1 MPPDAPALH
10 VLVLASSPLA
20 RAGLAGLVGA
30 PMEVVGNGD
39 PDAALALCRQ
49 LEPDVVLIDF
59 ARGDEVA
66 EEAAEIILGTLADL
80 PVVGLAPADR
90 GGRLL
95 SMGVG
100 AVLPPDVG
108 ATALGAAL
116 AAVAAGLVAMS
127 RDHLAGVLP
136 APVPVTEEL
145 PVETLTRRE
154 LEILRLMSD
163 GLTNRRMAARL
174 SISEHTVKFHVT
186 AILGKLSSGTRAEAV
201 ARAMRLGWIPV

>member
-1 MPPDAPALH
+1 MPTPGPALQ

-20 RAGLAGLVGA
+20 RAGLAGLVEA

-49 LEPDVVLIDF
+49 LEPDVVLVDF
-59 ARGDEVA
+59 APGDEVA
-66 EEAAEIILGTLADL
+66 EEAAEIILESLTDL
-80 PVVGLAPADR
+80 PVVGIAPADR
-90 GGRLL
+90 SGRLL
-95 SMGVG
+95 AMGVA
-100 AVLPPDVG
+100 AVLQPDVG

-116 AAVAAGLVAMS
+116 AAVAAGLVVMG

-136 APVPVTEEL
+136 ATTPSTEEL

-154 LEILRLMSD
+154 LEVLRLMAD

-186 AILGKLSSGTRAEAV
+186 AILGKLTAGTRAEAV